1 VDAGEARRIEP
12 RFHRRHRLPHQVPL
26 GRLHPSDGVPYTPRC
41 GLREL
46 RATGSLGYAISPR
59 LSLFGSG
66 AGVRLERGAAESPLT
81 RERNMWEAGIGFAWR
96 F

>member
-1 VDAGEARRIEP
+1 MSEAQAARRRGLIESGAP
-12 RFHRRHRLPHQVPL
+12 GLR
-26 GRLHPSDGVPYTPRC
+26 PSDGVPYTPRC

-46 RATGSLGYAISPR
+46 RATASLGYSLTPR

-66 AGVRLERGAAESPLT
+66 TGVRLERGAAESPLT
-81 RERNMWEAGIGFAWR
+81 RERNTWEAGIGLAWR